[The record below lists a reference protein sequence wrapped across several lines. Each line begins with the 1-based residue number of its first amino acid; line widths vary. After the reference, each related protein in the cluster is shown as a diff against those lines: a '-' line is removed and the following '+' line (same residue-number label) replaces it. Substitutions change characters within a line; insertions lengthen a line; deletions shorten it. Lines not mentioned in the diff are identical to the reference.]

1 MDKYS
6 SCVWQK
12 GDESIP
18 DIQEVTSIYYTIKH
32 VVESP
37 TFLLYRNYLI
47 VVLLVHSSANR
58 TKLRPIFS
66 QSAFSSR
73 IRT

>member
-37 TFLLYRNYLI
+37 TFLLYRKYFSDK
-47 VVLLVHSSANR
+47 VTPYFFSKRVLLTHSHLEKMA
-58 TKLRPIFS
+58 
-66 QSAFSSR
+66 
-73 IRT
+73 